1 MLLISFTS
9 LSLPHHISTTYKDFT
24 CAHLRNFLPNFPRY
38 VNNNS
43 VKFVEE
49 FQPEISANIGRII
62 KDYLNAAMGK
72 VEAKLMID

>member
-1 MLLISFTS
+1 MLLIAFTY
-9 LSLPHHISTTYKDFT
+9 LFLPHHISPTWEDLG